1 MRSYWDWPMAFHILN
16 EDAIHSKKQTVHQGF
31 ERKFSEK
38 LITSL
43 KFKQV
48 VFCAEIVVMTWQPGF
63 WNWKGK
69 WPNLKRS
76 LVTKLFLK
84 GFQFYQGKER
94 EGEEVRNVKLSYLL
108 KTSFMTQSCVM
119 TSCDGDWGEE
129 KRFGSFIATSTF
141 TLSSSMITKLGKMT
155 FPHLLPNH

>member
-1 MRSYWDWPMAFHILN
+1 MAFHILN

-63 WNWKGK
+63 
-69 WPNLKRS
+69 
-76 LVTKLFLK
+76 
-84 GFQFYQGKER
+84 
-94 EGEEVRNVKLSYLL
+94 
-108 KTSFMTQSCVM
+108 
-119 TSCDGDWGEE
+119 
-129 KRFGSFIATSTF
+129 
-141 TLSSSMITKLGKMT
+141 
-155 FPHLLPNH
+155 